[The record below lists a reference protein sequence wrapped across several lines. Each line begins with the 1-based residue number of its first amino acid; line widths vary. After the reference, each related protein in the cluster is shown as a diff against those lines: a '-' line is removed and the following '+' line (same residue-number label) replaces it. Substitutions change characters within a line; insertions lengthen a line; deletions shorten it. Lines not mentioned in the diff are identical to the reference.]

1 MFSQLSMFFTAV
13 LTATIMENA
22 LFARALSSSRI
33 HIMRAS
39 KNFAR
44 FSACVMAMNVFS
56 SILCYFTVR
65 IMQRFEVD
73 TALKSLLFL
82 ISVCMVYNI
91 LCLVLTK
98 KYPELYAKIKNELLQ
113 AAFNS
118 GVFGSLI
125 VASGKGFGFAGYLGF
140 AIGASLGLT
149 LALLLVQMGHE
160 YLQINGVP
168 KLFEGL
174 PITFL
179 YIGIMSLAIYGL
191 IGHQLPM

>member
-1 MFSQLSMFFTAV
+1 MLNQISIFFTAV

-22 LFARALSSSRI
+22 LFARPLSSSRL
-33 HIMRAS
+33 HIMHNS

-44 FSACVMAMNVFS
+44 FSVCVTAMNIFS
-56 SILCYFTVR
+56 SVLCYFSAR
-65 IMQRFEVD
+65 IMQSLGVD
-73 TALKSLLFL
+73 TSLKSLVFL
-82 ISVCMVYNI
+82 ICICMVYNV
-91 LCLVLTK
+91 LCVVLTK

-125 VASGKGFGFAGYLGF
+125 VASGKGYGFAGYLGF

-149 LALLLVQMGHE
+149 LALLLVQIGHE